1 MLLLPYTYSYYQVL
15 ALTHIYYDILNTV
28 TVRCTFVG
36 IFQDKLL
43 AKLDDSDLEHTQAA
57 EEEVS
62 QAYSHIKQLWLLFGV
77 NTMI

>member
-1 MLLLPYTYSYYQVL
+1 ML

-28 TVRCTFVG
+28 TLRCTFVG

-43 AKLDDSDLEHTQAA
+43 AKLEYSDLEHTQAV

-62 QAYSHIKQLWLLFGV
+62 QAYAHIKQLWLLFGV
-77 NTMI
+77 NTMV

>member
-1 MLLLPYTYSYYQVL
+1 MLE
-15 ALTHIYYDILNTV
+15 LTHIYYDILNTV
-28 TVRCTFVG
+28 TLRCTFVG

-62 QAYSHIKQLWLLFGV
+62 QAYAHIKQLWLLFGV
-77 NTMI
+77 NTMT